1 MLRLR
6 HDVFWPSAS
15 ITTFDTREAYR
26 NVVPLHIF
34 NTSRICTF
42 SVHEPDNIQYKCTP
56 TRSLSNHHSDLSNA
70 VPFLRPSLTKIAPVS
85 RKMTEIT
92 SSMPMISDCIHAVSS
107 SLVVKLPPSQN
118 ACPICVITSQMAAVR
133 AAQNHFLTRGGVF
146 VSSSGDIKKHVIAT
160 RYWKKTK
167 IALANT
173 IIKFEDLLKE
183 PGLPV
188 EDIEKLSEALGAWD
202 DQKIFLSRVPGL
214 RCVRGPDTPV
224 PTEEDRERARV
235 FMNWVRNTM
244 KREMIL
250 SAMRDKA
257 SSIPAWPPDKDQPGW
272 QLVEPRSFPVPSL
285 ISSPPTAPPQIDF
298 HDTWQQTL
306 VPLSPVLIQSPQ
318 QSSHT
323 QKTETKPFSA
333 SLTTTTT
340 TYTYPATT
348 KSIFKTLRTL
358 ITPKPSDPAQQPK
371 HVRISPSA
379 TISSEHL
386 STANP
391 SPFKSLS
398 RTCTTA
404 PHSVHTTAEHKRH
417 KYAYFRRHPTYEP
430 GVWASAEGSRKV
442 NTSFYHAKPWAVEMY
457 VGRELKREERERK
470 VAVQL
475 GRDGRKWMVAL
486 AEARKMDVQRVR
498 LERLVAWLL
507 GLGGG

>member
-1 MLRLR
+1 
-6 HDVFWPSAS
+6 
-15 ITTFDTREAYR
+15 
-26 NVVPLHIF
+26 
-34 NTSRICTF
+34 
-42 SVHEPDNIQYKCTP
+42 
-56 TRSLSNHHSDLSNA
+56 
-70 VPFLRPSLTKIAPVS
+70 
-85 RKMTEIT
+85 MTEIT

-188 EDIEKLSEALGAWD
+188 EDIAKLSEALGAWD

-235 FMNWVRNTM
+235 FMNW
-244 KREMIL
+244 
-250 SAMRDKA
+250 
-257 SSIPAWPPDKDQPGW
+257 
-272 QLVEPRSFPVPSL
+272 
-285 ISSPPTAPPQIDF
+285 
-298 HDTWQQTL
+298 QTL